1 MGEGR
6 EIILQ
11 VLVCAYGSDAMK
23 SMLGGSYPQVDGVGY
38 LVSWQAS
45 GGAAVPEE
53 FASRADFEVVRTDT
67 VGLSRNRNNALK
79 HACAPF
85 CLLSDDD
92 LSYTI
97 GGLTR
102 LCEYWRTNA
111 SDEDIV
117 VCHFTESGRRY
128 PTYSVDT
135 FDLSARPKGYYFIS
149 VEISFRR
156 ESVMKSGVR
165 FEELMGVGA
174 PELTCGEEE
183 VFMFS
188 LLRKGLKG
196 KCLPIILGDHPAE
209 SSGNRLTKSA
219 GFIKT
224 QGALLRF
231 RYSRTWLIRLPFA
244 AVKRARHTLGVS
256 RWHLVMKMMFAG
268 AWYSRCNA
276 MFRSLK

>member
-23 SMLGGSYPQVDGVGY
+23 SMLGGSYPQVAGVGY

-97 GGLTR
+97 GGLSR

-111 SDEDIV
+111 DDEDIV

-224 QGALLRF
+224 QGAFVRF
-231 RYSRTWLIRLPFA
+231 LKPHTWMLKMPWSAFFVSRQ
-244 AVKRARHTLGVS
+244 TLGLRAYPRVL
-256 RWHLVMKMMFAG
+256 RLMYNG
-268 AWYSRCNA
+268 AIYSKRNK
-276 MFRSLK
+276 MFRQ